1 MYIKEKFDRIKDIK
15 EYVNN
20 GKKFYYDPYRNIL
33 IPVTPEE
40 KVRQKAAKFFE
51 RNLKVPAGSIKT
63 EDHLHHYE
71 GATDNGRMDI
81 VILCNDN
88 GRQVPLAVVECK
100 AESVPLSYQVLDQA
114 ANYADIV
121 WADYIFITNGI
132 EMQQYKYN
140 YEKEIYELISGLA
153 DYDEMLNGKGEACI
167 YDDNFERCGYDEL
180 FDIEASRKYGY
191 DYCFIEEDT
200 PDILVPHIVNMYEG
214 LMDLEHKLRGFSS
227 EYYELTDDLGCRFLC
242 YGDPSGSTFG
252 TGWYR
257 AFMIKERNGNSKI
270 VNIGIMATGRSE
282 NDPKYGNR
290 TGKSVLVVSVS
301 DEKKDEM
308 LLQINLNTFLHV
320 NDGMLKLTHSGVSK
334 RRGARIEKLKELIKE
349 CAPYLIQNDDIVLGR
364 FSGKDL
370 IYVDNEDFTEVIKNI
385 ITYALIRNEYY
396 NKLKNR

>member
-1 MYIKEKFDRIKDIK
+1 
-15 EYVNN
+15 
-20 GKKFYYDPYRNIL
+20 
-33 IPVTPEE
+33 
-40 KVRQKAAKFFE
+40 
-51 RNLKVPAGSIKT
+51 
-63 EDHLHHYE
+63 
-71 GATDNGRMDI
+71 
-81 VILCNDN
+81 
-88 GRQVPLAVVECK
+88 
-100 AESVPLSYQVLDQA
+100 
-114 ANYADIV
+114 
-121 WADYIFITNGI
+121 
-132 EMQQYKYN
+132 
-140 YEKEIYELISGLA
+140 
-153 DYDEMLNGKGEACI
+153 
-167 YDDNFERCGYDEL
+167 
-180 FDIEASRKYGY
+180 
-191 DYCFIEEDT
+191 
-200 PDILVPHIVNMYEG
+200 
-214 LMDLEHKLRGFSS
+214 
-227 EYYELTDDLGCRFLC
+227 
-242 YGDPSGSTFG
+242 
-252 TGWYR
+252 
-257 AFMIKERNGNSKI
+257 MIKERNGNSKI